1 MSNLRTSLRQKRQQA
16 GLTQEELAARVKLSR
31 QALNSI
37 EKGHAGPATQ
47 VALLLARV
55 LRCRVDELFWLPP
68 AGGEVVA
75 EAASTRALRK
85 GARVAMGL
93 VEGSWVAHALE
104 ADDPTSLS
112 LAADG
117 IVLARDA
124 IKGRSRISLLGDEP
138 RDNLLLCGCDPA
150 LGLLAAR
157 VAQSGTVRPLWLP
170 FASDGALRE
179 LSYGHA
185 HLAGAHLFD
194 EETGE
199 YNVPFVRRAFAG
211 KPMLVVTLAHIEE
224 GFASR
229 KGERI
234 RKVEDLVAPGV
245 RLVNRETGAA
255 ARKLLDR
262 VLRAS
267 GVPSAE
273 LHGYGDLARGHLD
286 AAQRI
291 ATGGADVGVVA
302 RAAAVAFGLDFTPL
316 AQERFDLVLPKQLA
330 ADPRMLRVLET
341 LEGRAFRRELTSL
354 GGYDAASAG
363 RVVAELAA

>member
-1 MSNLRTSLRQKRQQA
+1 MSTLRTSLRQKRQQA
-16 GLTQEELAARVKLSR
+16 GLTQEELAVRVQLSR

-37 EKGHAGPATQ
+37 EKGHAAPSTQ

-75 EAASTRALRK
+75 EAASPRAQRK

-93 VEGSWVAHALE
+93 VEGSWIAHALE
-104 ADDPTSLS
+104 PDDPASLS

-117 IVLARDA
+117 LVLARDGG
-124 IKGRSRISLLGDEP
+124 KSRISFLGDEP

-157 VAQSGTVRPLWLP
+157 VAQTGTARPLWLP
-170 FASDGALRE
+170 FASDSALLE
-179 LSYGHA
+179 LSRGRA

-211 KPMLVVTLAHIEE
+211 KPMLVITLAHIEE

-229 KGERI
+229 KGEKI
-234 RKVEDLVAPGV
+234 RKVEDLARRGV

-262 VLRAS
+262 VLRKS
-267 GVPSAE
+267 GMPSGE
-273 LHGYGDLARGHLD
+273 LRGYGDLARGHLD
-286 AAQRI
+286 VAQRI

-302 RAAAVAFGLDFTPL
+302 RAAAMAFGLEFMPL
-316 AQERFDLVLPKQLA
+316 AEERFDLVLPKALA
-330 ADPRMLRVLET
+330 ADPRVIRLLDM
-341 LEGRAFRRELTSL
+341 LEGRAFRRELASL
-354 GGYDAASAG
+354 GGYDAAESG

>member
-1 MSNLRTSLRQKRQQA
+1 MSTLKTSLREKRQQA

-37 EKGHAGPATQ
+37 EKGHAGPSTQ
-47 VALLLARV
+47 VSLLLARV

-75 EAASTRALRK
+75 EAASQRAQRK
-85 GARVAMGL
+85 DVRVALGFI
-93 VEGSWVAHALE
+93 EGSWIAHALE
-104 ADDPTSLS
+104 PGDPASLS

-117 IVLARDA
+117 LVLARDA
-124 IKGRSRISLLGDEP
+124 NRGRARISLLGDEP
-138 RDNLLLCGCDPA
+138 RDNLILCGCDPA
-150 LGLLAAR
+150 LGLLASR
-157 VAQSGTVRPLWLP
+157 VAQTGTVRPLWLS
-170 FASDGALRE
+170 FSSDSALLE
-179 LSYGHA
+179 LSRGHA

-229 KGERI
+229 KGQGI
-234 RKVEDLVAPGV
+234 RKVEDLARRGV
-245 RLVNRETGAA
+245 RLINREPGAA

-262 VLRAS
+262 VLHAS
-267 GVPSAE
+267 GLPSAQ

-286 AAQRI
+286 VAQRI

-316 AQERFDLVLPKQLA
+316 AQERFDLVLPKSLA
-330 ADPRMLRVLET
+330 ADPRVLRLLET
-341 LEGRAFRRELTSL
+341 LEGRAFRRELASL
-354 GGYDAASAG
+354 GGYDADAAG